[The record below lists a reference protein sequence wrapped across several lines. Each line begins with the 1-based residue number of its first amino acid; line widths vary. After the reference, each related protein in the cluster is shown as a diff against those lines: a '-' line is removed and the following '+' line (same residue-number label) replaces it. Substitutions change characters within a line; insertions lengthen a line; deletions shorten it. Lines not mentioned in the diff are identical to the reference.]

1 MRAWHFTEM
10 PYPNLPPIDSLS
22 TMRVSLAN
30 KHFDPKIGADLYN
43 RYLDEH
49 MIADEAGLD
58 LMGSEVKSLREG
70 KANIQ
75 DSYAAVENGELWL
88 INGFIPEF
96 KMANRFNHE
105 PRRKRKLLLHRREID
120 KLSAGVQREGLTV
133 VPLKIFFTPVGR
145 AKIELA
151 LAKGKKA
158 ADKRETSKER
168 DWKRDKARLMRDR
181 G

>member
-1 MRAWHFTEM
+1 MSGGHRPPRASGGKRPGKT
-10 PYPNLPPIDSLS
+10 
-22 TMRVSLAN
+22 
-30 KHFDPKIGADLYN
+30 DPKAQKVVAEN
-43 RYLDEH
+43 RRARFDYAIQDVY
-49 MIADEAGLD
+49 EAGLD

-75 DSYAAVENGELWL
+75 DSYATVENGEFWL

-96 KMANRFNHE
+96 RMANRFNHE

-158 ADKRETSKER
+158 ADKRETAKER

>member
-1 MRAWHFTEM
+1 MSGGGTR
-10 PYPNLPPIDSLS
+10 PPRPSGGQKPGK
-22 TMRVSLAN
+22 T
-30 KHFDPKIGADLYN
+30 DPKAQKVVADN
-43 RYLDEH
+43 RRARFDYAIEDVY
-49 MIADEAGLD
+49 EAGIEL
-58 LMGSEVKSLREG
+58 LGSEVKSLREG
-70 KANIQ
+70 RANIQ

-105 PRRKRKLLLHRREID
+105 PRRKRKLLLNRREID
-120 KLSAGVQREGLTV
+120 RLSAGIQREGQTV
-133 VPLKIFFTPVGR
+133 VPLKIFFNPRGR

-158 ADKRETSKER
+158 ADKRESIKER
-168 DWKRDKARLMRDR
+168 DWKRDKARLMRDK